1 MGKPLVSIACLTYNH
16 EKYIKDAI
24 EGFLSQ
30 KTEFDYEILIHDDA
44 STDRTADIIRRYEIK
59 YPNKIYG
66 IYQRENQLSKII
78 EDGNMLQDYLYPVC
92 KGKYIALCEGDDFW
106 IDPDK
111 LQMQVNYLESHPEC
125 AAVCH
130 DAVCID
136 CRDATIYP
144 IHPYFG
150 EKYLTN
156 EEVIIQ
162 YRGDVPTASM
172 MYRRDAICMD
182 KFFMQGG
189 SGDYAHELYAITKGK
204 IYFSSRIMSV
214 YRAMHEGSWT
224 MTHSSDIE
232 KGIMLRGKVLNFL
245 RRYDAYTKG
254 EYHHA
259 IVYKESLFV
268 LDSIYLCRNLDVYE
282 IENIIR
288 RCNVQTENQY
298 KEFLTRMEMAYKQ
311 MYVEEYYPAL
321 MKTFAEKYS
330 RIYIWGAGKFGQ
342 RVARQLL
349 NHSKDFEAFIVS
361 EPSGQ
366 KVMGKPVVGLDE
378 VPYPAED
385 VGIIIAVNIQNW
397 DEIRGYFEKNGEFH
411 YIYPYGVTEIM

>member
-1 MGKPLVSIACLTYNH
+1 M
-16 EKYIKDAI
+16 
-24 EGFLSQ
+24 
-30 KTEFDYEILIHDDA
+30 
-44 STDRTADIIRRYEIK
+44 
-59 YPNKIYG
+59 
-66 IYQRENQLSKII
+66 
-78 EDGNMLQDYLYPVC
+78 
-92 KGKYIALCEGDDFW
+92 
-106 IDPDK
+106 
-111 LQMQVNYLESHPEC
+111 
-125 AAVCH
+125 
-130 DAVCID
+130 
-136 CRDATIYP
+136 
-144 IHPYFG
+144 
-150 EKYLTN
+150 
-156 EEVIIQ
+156 
-162 YRGDVPTASM
+162 
-172 MYRRDAICMD
+172 
-182 KFFMQGG
+182 
-189 SGDYAHELYAITKGK
+189 
-204 IYFSSRIMSV
+204 
-214 YRAMHEGSWT
+214 
-224 MTHSSDIE
+224 
-232 KGIMLRGKVLNFL
+232 
-245 RRYDAYTKG
+245 
-254 EYHHA
+254 
-259 IVYKESLFV
+259 

-298 KEFLTRMEMAYKQ
+298 KEFLTRMEMVYKQ